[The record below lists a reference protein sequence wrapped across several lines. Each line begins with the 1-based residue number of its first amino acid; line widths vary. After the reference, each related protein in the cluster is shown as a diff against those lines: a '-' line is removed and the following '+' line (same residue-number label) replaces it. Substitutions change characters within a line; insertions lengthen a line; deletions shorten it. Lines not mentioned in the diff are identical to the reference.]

1 MQVVLIT
8 GCSSGLGRALARN
21 FHARNF
27 RVFASARNP
36 ESIQDLAQEGI
47 STLSIDVTSME
58 SVTQAIDHVVK
69 EIGGLD
75 VLICN
80 AGVSKIGPVAE
91 IDIDEIQATMNTNFL
106 GAVRCAQAVTPVMT
120 QQSSGVIAVTG
131 SVAAQLVTPYA
142 GVYGASKAA
151 VHAIFTALRLELAP
165 YGVHVSIIEAGAFR
179 SNISQN
185 NGFDISKYKNG
196 KSLYARVAD
205 HIQARATM
213 SQSTGGSMQAD
224 TVAEQVACQLCRK
237 GGPPAKFLVAGQAWY
252 FRLLGILQTFASP
265 ELIGRVLRKR
275 MGLSEL
281 W

>member
-1 MQVVLIT
+1 
-8 GCSSGLGRALARN
+8 
-21 FHARNF
+21 
-27 RVFASARNP
+27 
-36 ESIQDLAQEGI
+36 
-47 STLSIDVTSME
+47 ME
-58 SVTQAIDHVVK
+58 SVTQAIDQVVK
-69 EIGGLD
+69 EAGGLD

-80 AGVSKIGPVAE
+80 AGVSKIGPVVE

-120 QQSSGVIAVTG
+120 QQRSGVIAVTG

-205 HIQARATM
+205 HIQARANM
-213 SQSTGGSMQAD
+213 SQSTGGSMHA
-224 TVAEQVACQLCRK
+224 VAEQVAYQLCKK

-252 FRLLGILQTFASP
+252 FRLLGVLQTFVSP
-265 ELIGRVLRKR
+265 ELVGRMLRKR
-275 MGLSEL
+275 MGLSGL